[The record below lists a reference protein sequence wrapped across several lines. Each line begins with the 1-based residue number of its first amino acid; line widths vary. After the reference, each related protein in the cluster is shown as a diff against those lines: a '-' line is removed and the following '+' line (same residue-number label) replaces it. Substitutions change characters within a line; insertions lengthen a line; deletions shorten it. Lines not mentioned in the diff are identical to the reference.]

1 MPAELEAL
9 RLEKLQSHE
18 QLQEA
23 MKVSV
28 ETEIDFVNSGVEIM
42 WNEMRIDSS
51 VISEFKKKKS
61 VLCRTSAADCKITPK
76 VLITFSTSCNCQYAR
91 PGHGAVSKKI

>member
-51 VISEFKKKKS
+51 VISEFKKKKVFS
-61 VLCRTSAADCKITPK
+61 VELLQ
-76 VLITFSTSCNCQYAR
+76 LIA
-91 PGHGAVSKKI
+91 K